1 MKKNGYLLIGGISA
15 LYVSIITLFAVTPID
30 DAFQFFIRLCALLG
44 LASMFIATMLTPF
57 AKMVYQS
64 WNKSAIK
71 IHHYFTIAGLI
82 LITLHPVIFAIEKM
96 IEADFLTG
104 IAVFLPDFSSWY
116 KFWLLA
122 GRPALIFIYIAL
134 GAALLRK
141 KIVDWW
147 RPIHILNY
155 IALIFGVV
163 HGIMIG
169 TDFEN
174 FQKPI
179 EVPQL
184 LITLLFLL
192 MTLVTAGTFV
202 LKRMQQAKLRKRRK
216 AIKAR
221 REEKEKEQ
229 QKEEETGETTSD
241 NEKETIK
248 KTKRNLT

>member
-15 LYVSIITLFAVTPID
+15 LYVSIIILFAVTPIEN
-30 DAFQFFIRLCALLG
+30 AFQFFIRLCALLG

-57 AKMVYQS
+57 AKTVYKA
-64 WNKSAIK
+64 WEKSTIK

-96 IEADFLTG
+96 IEVDFLTG

-134 GAALLRK
+134 LAALLRK

-147 RPIHILNY
+147 RPIHIFNY
-155 IALIFGVV
+155 IALVFGVV

-174 FQKPI
+174 FQQPI

-184 LITLLFLL
+184 LISILFLL
-192 MTLVTAGTFV
+192 MTIVTAGTFV
-202 LKRMQQAKLRKRRK
+202 LKRIQQAKLRKRRK
-216 AIKAR
+216 ARKR
-221 REEKEKEQ
+221 K
-229 QKEEETGETTSD
+229 KEEEEENVETTV
-241 NEKETIK
+241 EERKQEIKE
-248 KTKRNLT
+248 N